1 MAAVDATGLE
11 TRHVSA
17 YFGLRRAGSGH
28 RQRTWPKLTAVV
40 DVGSH
45 LITGAVPGIGP
56 SQDSPDF
63 VPAMRQAVALINF
76 DTVLADAGYDAE
88 HNHRLCRE
96 ELGLRRSVIA
106 LNPRNVGDRPPKTP
120 YRRALHHNFP
130 VSLHRQRWHVESA
143 FSQHKR
149 RFGSALTARRA
160 AAQQREL
167 ILRVITHNVALL
179 AEAG

>member
-1 MAAVDATGLE
+1 VAAVDATGLE
-11 TRHVSA
+11 ARHGSA
-17 YFGLRRAGSGH
+17 SFGLHRAGSGH

-45 LITGAVPGIGP
+45 LIAGAVPGIGP

-63 VPAMRQAVALINF
+63 TPAMRQAATLMNF
-76 DTVLADAGYDAE
+76 DMALADAGCDAE

-106 LNPRNVGDRPPKTP
+106 LNPRNAGERPPNTP
-120 YRRALHHNFP
+120 YRRALHHDFP
-130 VSLHRQRWHVESA
+130 VSLCHQQWHVESA

-149 RFGSALTARRA
+149 RVGSALTACRA
-160 AAQQREL
+160 QAQQREM
-167 ILRVITHNVALL
+167 ILHVLTHNVALL
-179 AEAG
+179 ANAR